1 MRVLPKKSLDVLLQK
16 IQRRSARIG
25 VIGLGYVGLP
35 LAVAFAEAGF
45 EVTGIDVDP
54 AKVAALKA
62 GRNYIPDIPDR
73 LVRELVRAGKL
84 RATQDFSTARKLDC
98 ISICVPTPL
107 RKTRDPDISYIVHAT
122 AELKKTLHPGQL
134 IVLEST
140 TYPGTTEE
148 VVLPELQSAKF
159 RPGRD
164 FFLAFSPERI
174 DPGNARFGLKNTPK
188 ILGGITPACTEASA
202 ALYRHVADKVI
213 PVSSSQTAEM
223 VKLLENTFRA
233 VNIGLVNEIA
243 QICDKLKID
252 TWEVIDAAA
261 SKPFGFMPFYPGP
274 GLGGHCIPVDP
285 HYLSWKLRSMN
296 YTTRFIELA
305 SEINQEMPYYVF
317 QKIQSALNERKQPLK
332 GARVLLLGVAYK
344 KNVSDVRESPAYEVA
359 KLLEESGAKLTYSDP
374 HVPQW
379 KTEHATYRSQKL
391 SPATLK
397 ACDCTVIL
405 TDHQD
410 FDYRKIVAQAPLIV
424 DTRNATRGLPQ
435 RKVVRL

>member
-1 MRVLPKKSLDVLLQK
+1 MRVLRKNSLDVLMDK
-16 IQRRSARIG
+16 IQRRSARVG

-45 EVTGIDVDP
+45 EVIGIDVDP
-54 AKVAALKA
+54 GKVATLKA

-73 LVRELVRAGKL
+73 LVRDLVRTGKL
-84 RATQDFSTARKLDC
+84 KATQDFGFARKLDC
-98 ISICVPTPL
+98 LSICVPTPL

-122 AELKKTLHPGQL
+122 EELKKTLRSGQL

-148 VVLPELQSAKF
+148 LVLPQLQSSQF
-159 RPGRD
+159 RAGKD

-174 DPGNARFGLKNTPK
+174 DPGNPRFGLKNTPK
-188 ILGGITPACTEASA
+188 IIGGITAACTQAGA
-202 ALYRHVADKVI
+202 ALYRNVADRVI
-213 PVSSSQTAEM
+213 TVSSSQTAEM

-243 QICDKLKID
+243 QICDKLKIN

-305 SEINQEMPYYVF
+305 SEINQEMPHYVF
-317 QKIQSALNERKQPLK
+317 QKIQSALNERKRAL
-332 GARVLLLGVAYK
+332 
-344 KNVSDVRESPAYEVA
+344 
-359 KLLEESGAKLTYSDP
+359 
-374 HVPQW
+374 
-379 KTEHATYRSQKL
+379 
-391 SPATLK
+391 
-397 ACDCTVIL
+397 
-405 TDHQD
+405 
-410 FDYRKIVAQAPLIV
+410 
-424 DTRNATRGLPQ
+424 
-435 RKVVRL
+435 

>member
-1 MRVLPKKSLDVLLQK
+1 MPSKAQNSQTELLNK

-45 EVTGIDVDP
+45 SVTGIDVDLKKI
-54 AKVAALKA
+54 ASLKA
-62 GRNYIPDIPDR
+62 GKNYIPDIPNR
-73 LVRELVRAGKL
+73 LVKDLVQSGKL
-84 RATQDFSTARKLDC
+84 RATDDFAAARSLDAV
-98 ISICVPTPL
+98 SICVPTPL

-122 AELKKTLHPGQL
+122 TALKKTLHSGQL

-148 VVLPELQSAKF
+148 LVLPELRSSKF
-159 RPGRD
+159 RVGRD

-188 ILGGITPACTEASA
+188 ILGGITPACTEVSA

-243 QICDKLKID
+243 QICDKLKIN

-305 SEINQEMPYYVF
+305 SEINQEMPHYVF
-317 QKIQSALNERKQPLK
+317 QKIQSALNERRRALR
-332 GARVLLLGVAYK
+332 GAKVLLLGVAYK
-344 KNVSDVRESPAYEVA
+344 KNVSDTRESPAYEVA
-359 KLLEESGAKLTYSDP
+359 KLLEETGASLSYSDP
-374 HVPQW
+374 HVPTW
-379 KTEHATYRSQKL
+379 KTDAKLYRSKKISAGL
-391 SPATLK
+391 LK
-397 ACDCTVIL
+397 AQDCVVIL
-405 TDHQD
+405 TDHGA
-410 FDYRKIVAQAPLIV
+410 FDYPAIVAASPLVV
-424 DTRNATRGLPQ
+424 DTRNATKGLPQ
-435 RKVVRL
+435 KKVVRL